1 MFFLMKYINVCN
13 HLLLLPAE
21 LPPQLGSFWIVYED
35 SFSSLSTNETL
46 ALQEKPVQID
56 DNLEHLAEDK
66 CVSLLL
72 QENQVG

>member
-1 MFFLMKYINVCN
+1 MKYIDACN
-13 HLLLLPAE
+13 HHLLLSTE
-21 LPPQLGSFWIVYED
+21 LPPQLRSSWIVYED

-46 ALQEKPVQID
+46 AFQEKPVQID